1 MCWLAGTAGTYGV
14 SMSVNETFIMNACR
28 EVKVT
33 ENSESLLAGG
43 LWLKQYNM
51 PTLISGCM

>member
-1 MCWLAGTAGTYGV
+1 
-14 SMSVNETFIMNACR
+14 MNACR